1 MKRQIPKLI
10 LLAFIILGVEFF
22 VGWGNLLDLLVDFV
36 KQHSNPYAFLAVMG
50 VGCALPLSLSFC
62 YLFAGA
68 AFPFW
73 QAWILCLLGLTISSM
88 LGYFIGR
95 FFVSKE
101 KIEYLSSKFRLGDTN
116 GESYA
121 KINFFVR
128 AIPGIPYFLQNIILG
143 GIRSSF
149 GLYLLINLL
158 VQGGLAMAMIRL
170 GASAVADVSN
180 LERALVIGI
189 LICVLVIIHFLIRC
203 YYKKLRK

>member
-1 MKRQIPKLI
+1 MKKQIPKLI
-10 LLAFIILGVEFF
+10 LLAAIIFGVECFI
-22 VGWGNLLDLLVDFV
+22 GWGDLLDFLIDLV
-36 KQHSNPYAFLAVMG
+36 KQHSNPYVFFIVMG
-50 VGCALPLSLSFC
+50 IGCALPLSLSFC

-73 QAWILCLLGLTISSM
+73 QAWTLCMGGLAMSSM

-101 KIEYLSSKFRLGDTN
+101 RIEALSEKFKLGDTN

-121 KINFFVR
+121 RINFFVR

-149 GLYLLINLL
+149 GLYVIINLL
-158 VQGGLAMAMIRL
+158 VQGVIAMAMVRL
-170 GASAVADVSN
+170 GASAVAQTSH
-180 LERALVIGI
+180 LERALVIS
-189 LICVLVIIHFLIRC
+189 LLVCVLVIIHFLIRC
-203 YYKKLRK
+203 YYKKLCK